1 MSALARK
8 IHSAE
13 FEQVTLETPEPVRP
27 ALQVVTSAAAP
38 RHRLTFRRQMDP
50 VERPLVQVWELTTE
64 ANPLRGALP
73 LSACAES

>member
-27 ALQVVTSAAAP
+27 ALQVAAAP
-38 RHRLTFRRQMDP
+38 AAAARHRLTFRWQMDP
-50 VERPLVQVWELTTE
+50 VERRLIHVWT
-64 ANPLRGALP
+64 LRD
-73 LSACAES
+73 